1 MYGYKG
7 KTHYGYS
14 WEEELIATQMLVW
27 SVSAKYYDTTKSEL
41 GTSETKMLN
50 CLRGSS
56 LNKNH
61 IKDIW
66 QKMKSN
72 IRNHDVI
79 PVKTTKSQ
87 DYITSKQK
95 HKLSYNSQNNKWKNQ

>member
-66 QKMKSN
+66 QK
-72 IRNHDVI
+72 IE
-79 PVKTTKSQ
+79 VKYSQ
-87 DYITSKQK
+87 SRCDTSK
-95 HKLSYNSQNNKWKNQ
+95 NNKISGLYNI